1 MNNNITESQIF
12 SLYESDQEFPID
24 FDQAWPWIGYSRK
37 NNAKQALQACNFV
50 EGIDTLTYQQLGTL
64 AAPRP
69 EERIMLTVD
78 CFKMWA
84 MMARTKE
91 GRAVRLYFLEC
102 ERKIRQRQ
110 APAKAKSLLDLSFGE
125 LEMLSAYIVF
135 SRIRQLTEVP
145 SEIDPDFFNVPTTAI
160 TYAIWTK
167 QLNDIKLG
175 IKALKLHG
183 RHLTKDARANLA
195 KLKESEKGL
204 EYTMNHIDFDFF
216 ERDFKKAEEKLQK
229 LTLPSI
235 DTFKL
240 PVGQEKS

>member
-37 NNAKQALQACNFV
+37 DNAKRALQACNFIP
-50 EGIDTLTYQQLGTL
+50 GIDLLFREGLGTL
-64 AAPRP
+64 DCPHP
-69 EERIMLTVD
+69 EEHITMSID

-84 MMARTKE
+84 MMAQTKR
-91 GRAVRLYFLEC
+91 GREVRLYFLEC

-135 SRIRQLTEVP
+135 SRIRQLTEAP
-145 SEIDPDFFNVPTTAI
+145 SEIDPDFFNASTTAI

-167 QLNDIKLG
+167 QLIDIKLG

-229 LTLPSI
+229 LALPLI

-240 PVGQEKS
+240 PGSQEKS